1 MVHSLFLV
9 LRTLL
14 SLYVAAL
21 DGQIVSALVRAKPR
35 EFLWR
40 IFLWM
45 ASPAAAAESLGRYKE
60 LMLRLDSGCSG
71 RCDTGDVHKLDADLH
86 AKQTR

>member
-1 MVHSLFLV
+1 MIHSLFLV

-45 ASPAAAAESLGRYKE
+45 VSCAEAQESDAES
-60 LMLRLDSGCSG
+60 
-71 RCDTGDVHKLDADLH
+71 
-86 AKQTR
+86 